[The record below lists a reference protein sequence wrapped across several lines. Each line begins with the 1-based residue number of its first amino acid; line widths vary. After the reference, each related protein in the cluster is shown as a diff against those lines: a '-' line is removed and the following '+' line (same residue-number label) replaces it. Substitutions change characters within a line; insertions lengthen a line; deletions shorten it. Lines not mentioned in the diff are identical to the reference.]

1 MSEIA
6 AALQKLASY
15 RSHNTRAS
23 QEVFKQG
30 LIILNSNAVQIT
42 KMGDDGTELSI
53 PESNHLNILQDG
65 LSWNNWLWQLWM

>member
-6 AALQKLASY
+6 AALQKLALY

-30 LIILNSNAVQIT
+30 LIILNSNAVQV
-42 KMGDDGTELSI
+42 GDDGTELSI
-53 PESNHLNILQDG
+53 PESKHLNILQDG
-65 LSWNNWLWQLWM
+65 LSWNNWHWQLWM